1 MDTYRIADLFAGVG
15 GVRLG
20 FDRAF
25 GKAAKTVFVSDIDHF
40 AAQVYTDNFGHDP
53 EVSGDITKIDV
64 KDIPDF
70 DICLAGFPCQAFS
83 NMGLKQGFKDPRGQ
97 LFQEVVRICKA
108 KQPKVI
114 FCENVKALVNYNKGE
129 AFNVIK
135 TAFEKIGYRVYH
147 QVLNSADF
155 NVPQNRERVYI
166 VCFRKD
172 IAPDG
177 YTVCDAK
184 KVRSGGIEKIL
195 LPDSEVAK
203 HALSD
208 KYVAFLE
215 RRKEKSKASGNGFS
229 YRVKEPGDIAGTLT
243 CSPTSLDGN
252 LVRYKDRLRKLAPR
266 ECARL
271 QGFPD
276 TFKLNVSDTQVY
288 RLMGN
293 SVTVPVIE
301 TLARK
306 IRVALGEKAAPFVS
320 QPKTP
325 QIPKETV
332 ILPPASNAGSE
343 YRLEVDPAVKTT
355 RIEDIPA
362 EVKASSGSVRRV
374 NIRRRKKLCH
384 CPACQCG
391 VLPLECRACMA
402 RMKRRMGIH

>member
-53 EVSGDITKIDV
+53 EVSGDITEIDV

-135 TAFEKIGYRVYH
+135 AAFEKIGYKVYH

-177 YTVCDAK
+177 YTVCDAG

-203 HALSD
+203 HVLSD

-301 TLARK
+301 TLAKK
-306 IRVALGEKAAPFVS
+306 ILTVLRITPEKLLESNEPKDTVVLAPAAP
-320 QPKTP
+320 
-325 QIPKETV
+325 
-332 ILPPASNAGSE
+332 NAGSE

-355 RIEDIPA
+355 RVEDTKA
-362 EVKASSGSVRRV
+362 EVREFNKESIQR
-374 NIRRRKKLCH
+374 IITRRRKKLCH

-402 RMKRRMGIH
+402 RMKRRMGIR